1 MNGDGVGIDGSAS
14 AEIELETRN
23 IPHNLFR
30 KLVQAINRLAQRIT
44 EQYRNMAEEM
54 RSTMNTLRQR
64 IAVAVNGERKGDTME
79 QRNRLGV
86 EVGIGSELREKVHG
100 YLGIRTGAEPEA
112 ERPGGSKDVRE
123 RVKRRAGEFRN
134 EVDET
139 LSSPVDRVNETGDE
153 ANKAGGDGEAS
164 VEVGVEVEM
173 RGKVS
178 GSGGI
183 FGEGRGDISGGYN
196 CSKDHRRR

>member
-1 MNGDGVGIDGSAS
+1 MTPWSR
-14 AEIELETRN
+14 ET
-23 IPHNLFR
+23 
-30 KLVQAINRLAQRIT
+30 
-44 EQYRNMAEEM
+44 
-54 RSTMNTLRQR
+54 
-64 IAVAVNGERKGDTME
+64 GW
-79 QRNRLGV
+79 GV

-153 ANKAGGDGEAS
+153 ANKAGGDG
-164 VEVGVEVEM
+164 
-173 RGKVS
+173 
-178 GSGGI
+178 GG
-183 FGEGRGDISGGYN
+183 
-196 CSKDHRRR
+196 